1 MSLEDVTSIQPYS
14 SGGGGEDPY
23 ALPQDPY
30 MNQVSRNNMNAQ
42 LAMAILETKFDKGT
56 DINDYE
62 SIFWIVLDNLGRIP
76 NADLNSIHRFQRDF
90 IDIRELAECQGTEE
104 MTGSLMRQLLFDM
117 RSYVSYGG
125 SELKGLT
132 GISAIITQRQQSEQ
146 TVKMPAPEPAQKK
159 KLFGRW

>member
-1 MSLEDVTSIQPYS
+1 MTIEDVTSLQQYS
-14 SGGGGEDPY
+14 TGGDSGDPY

-42 LAMAILETKFDKGT
+42 LAMAILETKFEKNT
-56 DINDYE
+56 NINDYE
-62 SIFWIVLDNLGRIP
+62 QVFWIVLDNLGRIP

-146 TVKMPAPEPAQKK
+146 TVKMPSPEQPTRKK
-159 KLFGRW
+159 IFGRW